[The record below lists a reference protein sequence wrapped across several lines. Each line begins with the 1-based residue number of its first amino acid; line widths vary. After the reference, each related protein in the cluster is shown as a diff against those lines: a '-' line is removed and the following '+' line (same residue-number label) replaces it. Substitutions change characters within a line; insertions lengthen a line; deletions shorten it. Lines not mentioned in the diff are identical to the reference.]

1 MKVWITKYALTR
13 GIQEVEA
20 EHRGDDV
27 VLPKGDGFWGVIAK
41 PHWHESREAAV
52 ARAEEMRR
60 KRIETLRKQIARLE
74 KLMF

>member
-27 VLPKGDGFWGVIAK
+27 VLPKGNGFWGVIAK
-41 PHWHESREAAV
+41 PHWHETREAAV
-52 ARAEEMRR
+52 ARAEAMRK
-60 KRIETLRKQIARLE
+60 KRINTLKKQIARLAKME
-74 KLMF
+74 F